1 MVLCPSQLVERA
13 VHQYISE
20 KAAIEAQLTTPQ
32 NEEEI
37 PVIIGGGDQLEEK
50 GGSSVELD
58 EGESGAIN
66 GDDPVVEEGNE
77 EAEVNES
84 PQQPTESPAEE
95 MDEEKI
101 SEESRDTDGLPTYF
115 SEVCIL

>member
-1 MVLCPSQLVERA
+1 MLCPSQLVERA

-20 KAAIEAQLTTPQ
+20 KTTIEAQLTSPQ
-32 NEEEI
+32 DEEET
-37 PVIIGGGDQLEEK
+37 PVVSGGGDQLEEK
-50 GGSSVELD
+50 AGSSVELD

-77 EAEVNES
+77 EAEVDES
-84 PQQPTESPAEE
+84 PQQPTGSPAEE

-101 SEESRDTDGLPTYF
+101 SEESQDTDGLPTYF
-115 SEVCIL
+115 SEVIL

>member
-13 VHQYISE
+13 VQQYISE
-20 KAAIEAQLTTPQ
+20 KTTIEAQLASPQ
-32 NEEEI
+32 DEEET
-37 PVIIGGGDQLEEK
+37 PVISGGGDQLEEK

-58 EGESGAIN
+58 EGD
-66 GDDPVVEEGNE
+66 GDDPVVDEGNE
-77 EAEVNES
+77 EAEVDES

-101 SEESRDTDGLPTYF
+101 SEESQDTDGLPTYF